1 MKDIQELSF
10 QILSNVGEA
19 KSCYIEAME
28 TSRDGDFIAAVDKI
42 VEGEKHFL
50 EGHRAHMQM
59 LQSVGSEETPINLLI
74 AHAEDQM
81 MATDTVKIVAK
92 EMIEVYKLIHSKL

>member
-1 MKDIQELSF
+1 MKGLQELSF

-19 KSCYIEAME
+19 KSCYIESME
-28 TSRDGDFIAAVDKI
+28 IARDGDFVAAVEKI

-59 LQSVGSEETPINLLI
+59 VQSAGSEEKPINLLI

-81 MATDTVKIVAK
+81 MATDTIKIVAK